1 MWLSLVG
8 IFNKK
13 NLWVVLVSLV
23 AASILYIVGY
33 SDGKDA
39 TIKKYQETVIVDLK
53 KEAQE
58 QQRKKD
64 ETITYLLNERNTLRA
79 SLDESIG
86 RLQSVTDRDTT
97 KRANNSTLSAQGK
110 SLERCRKFN
119 LEGARLLRE
128 AVEGYRG
135 ESDRVNALNHIIG
148 SEVK

>member
-13 NLWVVLVSLV
+13 NLLVVLVSLV

-39 TIKKYQETVIVDLK
+39 TIKKYQETVIVSMK

-64 ETITYLLNERNTLRA
+64 ETINYLLTERNTLRA
-79 SLDESIG
+79 SLDESLG
-86 RLQSVTDRDTT
+86 RLQSVTDRATN
-97 KRANNSTLSAQGK
+97 KRTDNSTASTQGK

-128 AVEGYRG
+128 AIEGYRG
-135 ESDRVNALNHIIG
+135 ESDRVNALNHLIG
-148 SEVK
+148 E

>member
-13 NLWVVLVSLV
+13 NLLVVLVSLV

-39 TIKKYQETVIVDLK
+39 TIKKYQETVIVAMK

-86 RLQSVTDRDTT
+86 RLQSVTDRDTI

-119 LEGARLLRE
+119 LEGARLLR
-128 AVEGYRG
+128 AALEGYRR
-135 ESDRVNALNHIIG
+135 ESDRVNALNYLIG
-148 SEVK
+148 E

>member
-13 NLWVVLVSLV
+13 NLLVVLVSLV

-39 TIKKYQETVIVDLK
+39 TIKKYQETVIVAMK

-79 SLDESIG
+79 SLDESLG
-86 RLQSVTDRDTT
+86 RLQSVTDRDTS
-97 KRANNSTLSAQGK
+97 KRANNSPSSSQGK

-128 AVEGYRG
+128 AIEGYRG

-148 SEVK
+148 SERE

>member
-13 NLWVVLVSLV
+13 NLLVVLVSLV
-23 AASILYIVGY
+23 VASVLYIVGY

-97 KRANNSTLSAQGK
+97 KRAHNSTLSAQGK

-128 AVEGYRG
+128 AIEGYRG
-135 ESDRVNALNHIIG
+135 ESDRVNALNYLIG
-148 SEVK
+148 E

>member
-13 NLWVVLVSLV
+13 NLLVVLVSLV
-23 AASILYIVGY
+23 AASILYSVGY

-86 RLQSVTDRDTT
+86 RLQSVTDRDIS
-97 KRANNSTLSAQGK
+97 KRAHNNTLSAQGK

-128 AVEGYRG
+128 AIEGYRG

-148 SEVK
+148 SERE

>member
-13 NLWVVLVSLV
+13 NLLVVLVSLV
-23 AASILYIVGY
+23 AASILYFVGY
-33 SDGKDA
+33 SAGKDA
-39 TIKKYQETVIVDLK
+39 TIKKYQERVIVAMK

-86 RLQSVTDRDTT
+86 RLQSVTDRDIT
-97 KRANNSTLSAQGK
+97 KRANNSTRSTQGK

-128 AVEGYRG
+128 AIEGYRG
-135 ESDRVNALNHIIG
+135 ESDRVNALNYLIG
-148 SEVK
+148 E

>member
-1 MWLSLVG
+1 MWITLIGV
-8 IFNKK
+8 FKK
-13 NLWVVLVSLV
+13 NLWVIILGLIAVST
-23 AASILYIVGY
+23 SYTVGY

-39 TIKKYQETVIVDLK
+39 TIKKYQETVIVELK

-79 SLDESIG
+79 NLDESIG
-86 RLQSVTDRDTT
+86 RLQSVTDRATN
-97 KRANNSTLSAQGK
+97 KRANNSPASSQGK

-128 AVEGYRG
+128 ALEGYRG
-135 ESDRVNALNHIIG
+135 ESDRVNALNHLIG
-148 SEVK
+148 E